1 MKIRISTILVLL
13 VSLFVAVFL
22 FVRKNSEPINTANFY
37 FNDSMQNNI
46 SKQLADNTQQT
57 LDNNQKQ
64 TIDPIENA
72 KSRITKKPF
81 GIYIT
86 PKTSLVQPE
95 KFQGYHTGA
104 DLETTPAEQ
113 NADVSVVAL
122 CSGELLMAKNASGY
136 GGVVVESCVLDGKA
150 VTVIYGHIN
159 LSSMKNKVGDQLKV
173 GDFLA
178 FLGKGFSV
186 QTDRER
192 KHLHLGIHLGNS
204 MDILGYVQNKS
215 QLSGWLDPANYL

>member
-81 GIYIT
+81 GIYKI
-86 PKTSLVQPE
+86 
-95 KFQGYHTGA
+95 GR
-104 DLETTPAEQ
+104 
-113 NADVSVVAL
+113 
-122 CSGELLMAKNASGY
+122 AS
-136 GGVVVESCVLDGKA
+136 C
-150 VTVIYGHIN
+150 
-159 LSSMKNKVGDQLKV
+159 
-173 GDFLA
+173 
-178 FLGKGFSV
+178 
-186 QTDRER
+186 RER
-192 KHLHLGIHLGNS
+192 
-204 MDILGYVQNKS
+204 VCV
-215 QLSGWLDPANYL
+215 PV